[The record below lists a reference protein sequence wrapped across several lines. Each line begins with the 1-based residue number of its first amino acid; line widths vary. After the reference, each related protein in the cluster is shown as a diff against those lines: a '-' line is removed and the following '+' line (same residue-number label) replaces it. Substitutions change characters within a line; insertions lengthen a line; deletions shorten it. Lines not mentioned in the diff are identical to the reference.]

1 LVANSLMPTDGPR
14 LRVELSYGDGPTFG
28 LDLEGESVTIGRAPR
43 NQLSLGHP
51 DVAKVHVRLFRGAG
65 RLWVQAV
72 DRTVRNDEILE
83 RIVEA
88 RGGDTLQIG
97 PYKVVLKLPSAWVEL
112 PELPDESDEDAE
124 TVPTEVLAIPRLPE
138 PDSGVASRLRAALQM
153 LLRGRTGS

>member
-1 LVANSLMPTDGPR
+1 MVAHSLPSTDGPR

-65 RLWVQAV
+65 RLWVQPV
-72 DRTVRNDEILE
+72 DRILRNNEVLE

-88 RGGDTLQIG
+88 RGGDTLEIG
-97 PYKVVLKLPSAWVEL
+97 PYKVVLKLPMTWM
-112 PELPDESDEDAE
+112 ELPDLGEDLEEDIE
-124 TVPTEVLAIPRLPE
+124 TVPTEMLAVPRLRE
-138 PDSGVASRLRAALQM
+138 REGWVSRLRIAWRT
-153 LLRGRTGS
+153 LLRGRQH

>member
-1 LVANSLMPTDGPR
+1 MVAHSVPSADITR

-65 RLWVQAV
+65 RLWVQPV
-72 DRTVRNDEILE
+72 DRIRRNNEVLE

-88 RGGDTLQIG
+88 RGGDTLEIG
-97 PYKVVLKLPSAWVEL
+97 PYKVVLKIPTGWVEL
-112 PELPDESDEDAE
+112 PELPDEDAEDAE
-124 TVPTEVLAIPRLPE
+124 TVPTEVFAVPRLRE
-138 PDSGVASRLRAALQM
+138 RESWASRFRIAWKT
-153 LLRGRTGS
+153 LLKGRQH

>member
-1 LVANSLMPTDGPR
+1 VAHSLQSSADGPR

-65 RLWVQAV
+65 RLWVQPV
-72 DRTVRNDEILE
+72 DRILRNHEVLD

-88 RGGDTLQIG
+88 RGGDTLEIG
-97 PYKVVLKLPSAWVEL
+97 PYRVVLKLPTAWMEL
-112 PELPDESDEDAE
+112 PELPDDREEDVE
-124 TVPTEVLAIPRLPE
+124 TVPTEVFTVPRIDPPAE
-138 PDSGVASRLRAALQM
+138 SWASRLRGAWQT
-153 LLRGRTGS
+153 LLRGRPT

>member
-1 LVANSLMPTDGPR
+1 LVALALPSVDGSR

-65 RLWVQAV
+65 RLWVQPV
-72 DRTVRNDEILE
+72 DRILRNNEVLE

-88 RGGDTLQIG
+88 RGGDTLEIG
-97 PYKVVLKLPSAWVEL
+97 PYKVVLKLPMTWM
-112 PELPDESDEDAE
+112 ELPDIGDDLEDDIE
-124 TVPTEVLAIPRLPE
+124 TMPTEILAVPRLRE
-138 PDSGVASRLRAALQM
+138 RESWRSRLRIAWRTLV
-153 LLRGRTGS
+153 RGRQN

>member
-1 LVANSLMPTDGPR
+1 LVALAIPSADGPR

-65 RLWVQAV
+65 RLWVQPV
-72 DRTVRNDEILE
+72 DRILRNNEVLE

-88 RGGDTLQIG
+88 RGGDTLEIG
-97 PYKVVLKLPSAWVEL
+97 PYKVVLKLPMAWM
-112 PELPDESDEDAE
+112 ELPDIGDDLEEDVE
-124 TVPTEVLAIPRLPE
+124 TVPTEMFDVPRLRE
-138 PDSGVASRLRAALQM
+138 RESWRSRLRIAWRT
-153 LLRGRTGS
+153 LLRGRQH

>member
-1 LVANSLMPTDGPR
+1 LVAHVIPSADGPR

-28 LDLEGESVTIGRAPR
+28 LDLEGTSVTIGRAPR

-65 RLWVQAV
+65 RLWVQPV
-72 DRTVRNDEILE
+72 DRIRRNNEVLE

-97 PYKVVLKLPSAWVEL
+97 PYKMVLKIPSGWMEL
-112 PELPDESDEDAE
+112 PELPEEDAEDME
-124 TVPTEVLAIPRLPE
+124 TVPTEMFAVPRPRARE
-138 PDSGVASRLRAALQM
+138 GWASRLRVAWRT
-153 LLRGRTGS
+153 LLRGRQQ

>member
-1 LVANSLMPTDGPR
+1 LVANSLTSADDLR

-65 RLWVQAV
+65 RLWVQPV
-72 DRTVRNDEILE
+72 DRIVRNNEVLE

-88 RGGDTLQIG
+88 RGGDTLEIG
-97 PYKVVLKLPSAWVEL
+97 PYKVVLKLPTAWM
-112 PELPDESDEDAE
+112 ELPDLPDDPEEDAE
-124 TVPTEVLAIPRLPE
+124 TVPTEVLAIPRLRDR
-138 PDSGVASRLRAALQM
+138 DSGWASRLRVAWRT
-153 LLRGRTGS
+153 LLRGRQG

>member
-1 LVANSLMPTDGPR
+1 LVALALPSADGSR

-65 RLWVQAV
+65 RLWVQPV
-72 DRTVRNDEILE
+72 DRILRNNEVLE

-88 RGGDTLQIG
+88 RGGDTLEIG
-97 PYKVVLKLPSAWVEL
+97 PYKVVLKLPMTWM
-112 PELPDESDEDAE
+112 ELPDIGDDLEDDIE
-124 TVPTEVLAIPRLPE
+124 TMPTEILAVPRLRE
-138 PDSGVASRLRAALQM
+138 RESWRSRLRIAWRTLQ
-153 LLRGRTGS
+153 RGRQH

>member
-1 LVANSLMPTDGPR
+1 LVAHSLQATDGPR

-65 RLWVQAV
+65 RLWVQPV
-72 DRTVRNDEILE
+72 DRIVRNNEILE

-88 RGGDTLQIG
+88 RGGDTLEIG
-97 PYKVVLKLPSAWVEL
+97 PYKVVLKLPTAWMEL
-112 PELPDESDEDAE
+112 PEIPDDHSEDAATE
-124 TVPTEVLAIPRLPE
+124 PTEVFTVPRIE
-138 PDSGVASRLRAALQM
+138 APDNGWSTRLRGAWQT
-153 LLRGRTGS
+153 LLRGRAD